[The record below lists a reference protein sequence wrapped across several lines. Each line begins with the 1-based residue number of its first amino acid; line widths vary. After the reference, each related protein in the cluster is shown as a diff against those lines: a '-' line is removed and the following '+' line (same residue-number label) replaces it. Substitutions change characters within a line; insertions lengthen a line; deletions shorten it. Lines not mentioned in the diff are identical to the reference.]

1 MKPRSAQFESRKT
14 FKYATEAELEKA
26 RTIDV
31 NRGPLPIYKVHW
43 KPKSQFSAI
52 KASIPLIL
60 QEKRRF

>member
-31 NRGPLPIYKVHW
+31 NRGPLPMYKVHW
-43 KPKSQFSAI
+43 KPKS
-52 KASIPLIL
+52 
-60 QEKRRF
+60 